1 MIKKIER
8 ISDMSMEMIHLH
20 LPEEIK
26 HILEARKQQFSH
38 DEDSRLVGKGGY
50 TPSDDSILFD
60 AIVAL
65 SLGKNVLLKGPTGS
79 GKTKLAETLSAIFG
93 QPMHSINCSVDLD
106 AEALLGFK
114 TIQERDGK
122 TTIEFVPG
130 PVIQAMTKG
139 HLLYI
144 DEINMAKP
152 ETLPILNGVLDYRKM
167 ITNPFTGEVVKAK
180 DTFGV
185 IAAINEGYVGTVPL
199 NEALKNRF
207 VVIEVPYIQGDTLK
221 TVLQTQSK
229 LKDTALIDKFV
240 TLSADLITQVKNGQ
254 ISEEAASIRALIDT
268 CDLAVYLPPLRA
280 IQRGIIE
287 KLEDEREKAA
297 IQNIAET
304 LFE

>member
-1 MIKKIER
+1 MKKSVEERNETIMNIPKEIENL
-8 ISDMSMEMIHLH
+8 I
-20 LPEEIK
+20 EE
-26 HILEARKQQFSH
+26 RQQGAYQD
-38 DEDSRLVGKGGY
+38 DERLIGKGGY
-50 TPSDDSILFD
+50 MAEDEAIITD
-60 AIVAL
+60 ALIAL

-79 GKTKLAETLSAIFG
+79 GKTKLAETLSAYFK
-93 QPMHSINCSVDLD
+93 QPMHSVNCSVDLD

-114 TIQERDGK
+114 TIHTSGGETNID
-122 TTIEFVPG
+122 FVPG

-167 ITNPFTGEVVKAK
+167 ITNPFTGEVVRGEQ
-180 DTFGV
+180 TFGV

-207 VVIEVPYIQGDTLK
+207 VIIDVPYIKGESLK
-221 TVLQTQSK
+221 AVLSSQSRLNDEK
-229 LKDTALIDKFV
+229 MIDKFV
-240 TLSADLITQVKNGQ
+240 RLSTDLITQVENGQ
-254 ISEEAASIRALIDT
+254 VSEEAASIRALIDT
-268 CDLAVYLPPLRA
+268 CDLALYMPPLRA
-280 IQRGIIE
+280 IERGIVQ

-297 IQNIAET
+297 VQNIAET